1 VLACDLCK
9 ENLAR
14 LVQCQQV
21 TDHEALDRRLCPRH
35 ELFGECPGTLTEDT
49 ITFVGEQFGVSEDVV
64 VVAQIGLGVLK
75 GTQRTVRVVV
85 LEEIGSAMDLR
96 SRSLALQ
103 ILHRLDVIFEGS
115 SLGVKGKDHIKRL
128 LHEKLL
134 NLVNSVFEE
143 FLFHEFIL
151 NVNAVALLE
160 GKLEPLGAEAL
171 LLDEDTMGECFHF
184 PDDFFLLILGD
195 LQRIAFE
202 L

>member
-1 VLACDLCK
+1 
-9 ENLAR
+9 
-14 LVQCQQV
+14 
-21 TDHEALDRRLCPRH
+21 
-35 ELFGECPGTLTEDT
+35 
-49 ITFVGEQFGVSEDVV
+49 
-64 VVAQIGLGVLK
+64 
-75 GTQRTVRVVV
+75 
-85 LEEIGSAMDLR
+85 
-96 SRSLALQ
+96 
-103 ILHRLDVIFEGS
+103 
-115 SLGVKGKDHIKRL
+115 VKGKDHIKRL